1 MVLQNRVTPTGDI
14 VAVAARGQFMGN
26 RGILHDDRRQLG
38 RSRWKHKAWIIC
50 LLCFRGRK
58 RVPMTP
64 HRYTELFFFDEAVAI
79 AAGHRP
85 CYECRRRAYRDWC
98 AAWQAGH
105 GEPALP
111 RAGEMDARLHGERV
125 DRRTRRQRVWS
136 APVDDLPDGT
146 YLLAGQHPHLLLNQR
161 LLPWSPEGYWAARP
175 RPAGGLVTV
184 LTPPAAVAALRG
196 GYRPI
201 VHASAAAAVTQP

>member
-1 MVLQNRVTPTGDI
+1 MALQNRVTPTGEI
-14 VAVAARGQFMGN
+14 VAAAARGLFMGN

-98 AAWQAGH
+98 VAWQAGL
-105 GEPALP
+105 GSPGLP
-111 RAGEMDARLHGERV
+111 RAGEMDARLHAERV
-125 DRRTRRQRVWS
+125 DPRTRRQRVWS
-136 APVDDLPDGT
+136 APLDDLPDGT
-146 YLLAGQHPHLLLNQR
+146 YLLAEEHPHLLWRGR
-161 LLPWSPEGYWAARP
+161 LLPWSQDGYRAAVP
-175 RPAGGLVTV
+175 RPSGVRMTV
-184 LTPPAAVAALRG
+184 LTPLAAVAVLRG

-201 VHASAAAAVTQP
+201 VHASADAVAT

>member
-50 LLCFRGRK
+50 VLCFRGRK

-111 RAGEMDARLHGERV
+111 RAGEMDARLHAERV

-146 YLLAGQHPHLLLNQR
+146 YLLAGEHPHLVWRGWLLR
-161 LLPWSPEGYWAARP
+161 WSQDGYLAARR
-175 RPAGGLVTV
+175 RPSDGRMTV
-184 LTPPAAVAALRG
+184 LTPPAAVAAMRG

-201 VHASAAAAVTQP
+201 VHASAAAVVPKP